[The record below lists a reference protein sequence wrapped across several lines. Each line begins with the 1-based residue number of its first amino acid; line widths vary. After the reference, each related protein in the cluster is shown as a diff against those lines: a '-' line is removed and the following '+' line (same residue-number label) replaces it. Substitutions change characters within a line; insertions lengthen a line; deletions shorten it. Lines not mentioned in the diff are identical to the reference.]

1 MSKNPCIKICQFDA
15 DICVGCGR
23 SKREIKAWKKLDKAE
38 RLSLL
43 AEADMRLLTLDAT
56 GRRKRR

>member
-1 MSKNPCIKICQFDA
+1 MSKNPCIKICRFDA

-43 AEADMRLLTLDAT
+43 AEADLRLLALEAT

>member
-43 AEADMRLLTLDAT
+43 AEADMRLLALEAT
-56 GRRKRR
+56 GRRRHR

>member
-23 SKREIKAWKKLDKAE
+23 SKREIKVWKKLDKAE

-43 AEADMRLLTLDAT
+43 AEADMRLLALEAT
-56 GRRKRR
+56 GRRRHR

>member
-1 MSKNPCIKICQFDA
+1 MSKNPCIKICRFDA

-43 AEADMRLLTLDAT
+43 AEADMRLLALQAT

>member
-1 MSKNPCIKICQFDA
+1 MSKNPCIKICRFDA

-43 AEADMRLLTLDAT
+43 AEADIRLLALEAT
-56 GRRKRR
+56 GRRKHR

>member
-43 AEADMRLLTLDAT
+43 AEADLRLLALAAT

>member
-23 SKREIKAWKKLDKAE
+23 SKREIKAWEKLDKAE

-43 AEADMRLLTLDAT
+43 AEADMRLLALQAT
-56 GRRKRR
+56 GRRKHR

>member
-1 MSKNPCIKICQFDA
+1 MSKNPCIKICRFDA

-43 AEADMRLLTLDAT
+43 AEADMRLLALEAT
-56 GRRKRR
+56 GRRKHR

>member
-23 SKREIKAWKKLDKAE
+23 SKREIKAWEKLDKAE

-43 AEADMRLLTLDAT
+43 AEADMRLLALEAT

>member
-1 MSKNPCIKICQFDA
+1 MSKNPCIKISQFDA

-43 AEADMRLLTLDAT
+43 AEADMRLLALEAT

>member
-23 SKREIKAWKKLDKAE
+23 SKREIKAWKKLGKAE

-43 AEADMRLLTLDAT
+43 AEADMRLLALEAT
-56 GRRKRR
+56 GRRKHR

>member
-43 AEADMRLLTLDAT
+43 AEADMRLLTLEAT
-56 GRRKRR
+56 GRRKHR

>member
-43 AEADMRLLTLDAT
+43 AEADMRLLALEAT
-56 GRRKRR
+56 GRRKHG

>member
-1 MSKNPCIKICQFDA
+1 MSKNPCIKICRFDA

-43 AEADMRLLTLDAT
+43 AEADI
-56 GRRKRR
+56 